1 MQTRR
6 LSKSDIIE
14 AVELLK
20 AGQTVALPT
29 ETVYGLAANAH
40 DTHAIQRVYTAKG
53 RPEKHPLIVH
63 ISSIAQVHQYAQQV
77 SEQAIRLAENF
88 WPGPLTM
95 ILRKQEHVTD
105 HITGGLQTI
114 ALRLPNHPI
123 ILEVMTQLG
132 NGIVAPSAN
141 AYTKTSPTQAEH
153 VLKTLDGKI
162 AAIIDSGSTSVGIE
176 STIID
181 MTKEVPTLLRP
192 GAISTDMISDVLKT
206 TIKSPVQHTEKVSGN
221 MKNHYQPEKPLHLK
235 TAHEIERLAKQES
248 HIAVIHHSDIN
259 QKQPHL
265 YYKMPTQKAAFAKLL
280 YSTLHE
286 IDKTGVHKILVETL
300 PKNNQWVDV
309 LDRLTKAST
318 KSE

>member
-1 MQTRR
+1 MQTKR
-6 LSKSDIIE
+6 LSKSDLNE
-14 AVELLK
+14 AVALLK
-20 AGQTVALPT
+20 AGYTVALPT

-40 DTHAIQRVYTAKG
+40 DTRAIQRVFAAKG
-53 RPEKHPLIVH
+53 RPKKHPLIVH
-63 ISSIAQVHQYAQQV
+63 IGSIAQIHQYAQQV
-77 SEQAIRLAENF
+77 SGQAIRLAEHF

-95 ILRKQEHVTD
+95 ILHKQDYVTD

-114 ALRLPNHPI
+114 ALRIPNHPI
-123 ILEVMTQLG
+123 MLEVIHQLG

-162 AAIIDSGSTSVGIE
+162 AAIVDGGSTSVGIE

-192 GAISTDMISDVLKT
+192 GAISADMISDVLKT
-206 TIKSPVQHTEKVSGN
+206 SIQSPAQHNEKVSGN

-235 TAHEIERLAKQES
+235 TAHEIELLAIQQNNM
-248 HIAVIHHSDIN
+248 AVIHHSDIN
-259 QKQPHL
+259 QEQHHL
-265 YYKMPTQKAAFAKLL
+265 YYKMPTQKAAFAKIL

-286 IDKTGVHKILVETL
+286 IDKTGVNKILVETL
-300 PKNNQWVDV
+300 PNNNQWVDV
-309 LDRLTKAST
+309 LDRLTKASS